1 MIIALVRGGAGIADP
16 AQALSWYRRA
26 SLKNGIFVAYLNYLW
41 FIEAV
46 RGDHLGMEM
55 PVTAPRSLS
64 VIAS

>member
-1 MIIALVRGGAGIADP
+1 MVSAR
-16 AQALSWYRRA
+16 QSE
-26 SLKNGIFVAYLNYLW
+26 KFIFVAYLNYLW